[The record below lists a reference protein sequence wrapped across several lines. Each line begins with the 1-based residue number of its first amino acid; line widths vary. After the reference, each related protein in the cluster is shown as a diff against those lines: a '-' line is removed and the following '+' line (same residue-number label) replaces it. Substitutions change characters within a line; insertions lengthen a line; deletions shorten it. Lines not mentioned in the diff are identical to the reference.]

1 MKRQAWIASQP
12 GLDPDRV
19 VFLDETWAK
28 TNMTRTYGRSEK
40 GSRLVEKT
48 PCERWSTTTFLG
60 AIRATGFVAPV
71 CVEGAINGRLFVAWV
86 KQHLVRFL
94 RKGDVVVMDNLS
106 SHKVKGVAE
115 AIESVG
121 AEVRYLPPYSPDLNP
136 IELAFS
142 KFKRL
147 LRDGRRRTQEGLV
160 GLCGSVLDLFHESE
174 IRNYFRHCG
183 YR

>member
-1 MKRQAWIASQP
+1 MKRKAWIASQP

-28 TNMTRTYGRSEK
+28 TNMTRTYGRSAK
-40 GSRLVEKT
+40 GARLVEKT
-48 PCERWSTTTFLG
+48 PCGRWSTTTFLG

-71 CVEGAINGRLFVAWV
+71 CVEGAINGRLFLAWV
-86 KQHLVRFL
+86 QQHLAPQL
-94 RKGDVVVMDNLS
+94 RQGDVVVMDNLS

-115 AIESVG
+115 AIEAVG

-147 LRDGRRRTQEGLV
+147 LRDGMRRTQEGLV
-160 GLCGSVLDLFHESE
+160 GLCGSVLDLFNESE